1 MISHRQVLVMVQE
14 MLPGLMPTLSEIHK
28 EGYANGK
35 EWAGLMVG

>member
-28 EGYANGK
+28 EGDAK